1 MMEGSV
7 SEAPNKHGSTS
18 NPVATRVRA
27 VSVSNASSTSA
38 SKTNKRKS
46 TSLPTETVEYLKA
59 WMMSPEHIAHPYP
72 TEQEKAK
79 IMADTCIELKQLTN
93 WFVNNRKRYWKPRVE
108 ARVQT
113 QASFKTAPSNTSKN
127 TANTET
133 APVDL
138 FDPDLAIVATTTGSA
153 NQPEISAPS
162 DVPLAK
168 IVSVA
173 SFQALLEKASV
184 SLSPISTHNSVFHHV
199 ESLLNGPSRLVSD
212 ASDSSSIGTED
223 ETSSNTSTAGSV
235 TTPQSEGIKT
245 EQMSVHILRHTGQVP
260 TVEDVT
266 ILTNVPAERILR
278 TFDDCVLS
286 YRVPTSG
293 NRKKV
298 GRGSPGARSTLGRY
312 LLIGN
317 SVSQSPFVWFR
328 RVKVVGTPKS
338 YAPRSTTSRFTWQK
352 LRKRARLATRSV
364 LRLGPNEPD
373 HQREM
378 RLPRKTLCR
387 PALSFAGS
395 VSNFGRMPADRPRTG
410 MTTMRYQPWKKLRSF
425 LATAI
430 AIASTVYPTSLK
442 TYRGLLCFLALLS
455 AHLHPLNPPLARGL
469 PVTHSRLSFCLG
481 STRHRITT

>member
-38 SKTNKRKS
+38 NKTSKRKS

-286 YRVPTSG
+286 YCVPASG
-293 NRKKV
+293 NRKKSQSRRDAEIV
-298 GRGSPGARSTLGRY
+298 RTKKHYLKVYMAEVAEASKARNEIRATAWTKRARSPA
-312 LLIGN
+312 GN
-317 SVSQSPFVWFR
+317 EATAEDPLSPRAKFR
-328 RVKVVGTPKS
+328 RVSVQLWQD
-338 YAPRSTTSRFTWQK
+338 ACRSASH
-352 LRKRARLATRSV
+352 
-364 LRLGPNEPD
+364 GYD
-373 HQREM
+373 HDA
-378 RLPRKTLCR
+378 LPTLEEASQLFGYSNSDCVDC
-387 PALSFAGS
+387 
-395 VSNFGRMPADRPRTG
+395 VSN
-410 MTTMRYQPWKKLRSF
+410 
-425 LATAI
+425 
-430 AIASTVYPTSLK
+430 
-442 TYRGLLCFLALLS
+442 
-455 AHLHPLNPPLARGL
+455 
-469 PVTHSRLSFCLG
+469 
-481 STRHRITT
+481 